1 LLIADEPEKI
11 FPEREATTYP
21 TKEKR
26 LKKEPRVAVIRPKG
40 MKKGGKIIHL
50 PVVVRSTRKKMTGS
64 DVSGLNTTSESY
76 GITSCVTFF
85 LPTGGTALFSFI
97 LDALKSGS

>member
-40 MKKGGKIIHL
+40 MKKGGKITHL
-50 PVVVRSTRKKMTGS
+50 PVVVRSTREETTGS
-64 DVSGLNTTSESY
+64 DASGLNTTAESY
-76 GITSCVTFF
+76 GITSCGTFF
-85 LPTGGTALFSFI
+85 LPRGVQLYFLLF
-97 LDALKSGS
+97 